1 METISIIIPCY
12 NEEEAIPVYYET
24 MVRQMNEMEEQQ
36 KVQFELIFVDDG
48 SKDHSLFEMRRLAQ
62 KDMRCRYLSFS
73 RNFGKEAAMYA
84 GLQAAKGDY
93 VTVMDVD
100 LQDPPFLLPKMY
112 AMLQSGTCDCV
123 AARRSS
129 REGEGKIKSFLSNAF
144 YSVINRLS
152 KTEIVSGARDYRLM
166 SRKMVDAVR
175 GNVIRPLL
183 CVGRKEIRQELESRK
198 CSWCEDSTNAE
209 DAYTRNG
216 IRHHVLPYL
225 TEEVNPRAAAHMAQT
240 SLDLLETEEYLE
252 QQTDQL
258 MERYAS
264 AEKNAVVLRDA
275 VSSEAPLLQRYVIRR
290 VLEQLAGKRKDLTRE
305 HLESVRE
312 LFEKQVG
319 KSVCLPYGIT
329 AVRGYETL
337 RLEKQGVHLK
347 EERKRK
353 SGEEV
358 PIPVPA
364 GWEEEKSL
372 TFAENPVTIVKKT
385 SVFPE
390 RIEEKK
396 YTKCFDC
403 DKIKDGLV
411 LRTRRSGDYLR
422 VTAKGGKKKLKDY
435 MIDAKIPKEERDSIL
450 LLADGPEIWWVVGY
464 RRGES
469 GRVGEDTKA
478 VLQIQIGVG
487 KEENR

>member
-1 METISIIIPCY
+1 MKI
-12 NEEEAIPVYYET
+12 ALAHHQDDVAET
-24 MVRQMNEMEEQQ
+24 MLHHLAR
-36 KVQFELIFVDDG
+36 G
-48 SKDHSLFEMRRLAQ
+48 TSL
-62 KDMRCRYLSFS
+62 
-73 RNFGKEAAMYA
+73 A
-84 GLQAAKGDY
+84 GLAS
-93 VTVMDVD
+93 
-100 LQDPPFLLPKMY
+100 LRP
-112 AMLQSGTCDCV
+112 
-123 AARRSS
+123 
-129 REGEGKIKSFLSNAF
+129 
-144 YSVINRLS
+144 
-152 KTEIVSGARDYRLM
+152 
-166 SRKMVDAVR
+166 VR

-183 CVGRKEIRQELESRK
+183 CVGRKEIRQELERWK

-225 TEEVNPRAAAHMAQT
+225 TEEVNPRAAAHMAQA

-258 MERYAS
+258 MERFAS
-264 AEKNAVVLRDA
+264 EEKNAVVLRDA
-275 VSSEAPLLQRYVIRR
+275 VRGEAPLLQRYVIRR
-290 VLEQLAGKRKDLTRE
+290 ALEQLAGKRKDLTRE

-312 LFEKQVG
+312 LLEKQVG
-319 KSVCLPYGIT
+319 KRICLPYGIT

-347 EERKRK
+347 EERKTK
-353 SGEEV
+353 NGEEA

-372 TFAENPVTIVKKT
+372 VFAGNPVTIVKKT
-385 SVFPE
+385 PVFPE

-435 MIDAKIPKEERDSIL
+435 MIDAKIPKEERDSVL

-469 GRVGEDTKA
+469 GRVGEDAKA

>member
-166 SRKMVDAVR
+166 SRKMTDAVLSMAEYNR
-175 GNVIRPLL
+175 FSKGIFSWVGFKTKWFDYENIERVAGTTKWNFWGLFKYSIEGIVGFSTTPLL
-183 CVGRKEIRQELESRK
+183 MAAGLGLAFCVLAFVGIIIVVVRALMFGDPTSGWPSLVCIILLCSGVQLFCTGIVGEYLAKTYLEVKHRPIYIV
-198 CSWCEDSTNAE
+198 A
-209 DAYTRNG
+209 
-216 IRHHVLPYL
+216 
-225 TEEVNPRAAAHMAQT
+225 
-240 SLDLLETEEYLE
+240 ETEE
-252 QQTDQL
+252 D
-258 MERYAS
+258 
-264 AEKNAVVLRDA
+264 
-275 VSSEAPLLQRYVIRR
+275 
-290 VLEQLAGKRKDLTRE
+290 
-305 HLESVRE
+305 
-312 LFEKQVG
+312 
-319 KSVCLPYGIT
+319 
-329 AVRGYETL
+329 
-337 RLEKQGVHLK
+337 
-347 EERKRK
+347 
-353 SGEEV
+353 
-358 PIPVPA
+358 
-364 GWEEEKSL
+364 
-372 TFAENPVTIVKKT
+372 KK
-385 SVFPE
+385 
-390 RIEEKK
+390 
-396 YTKCFDC
+396 
-403 DKIKDGLV
+403 
-411 LRTRRSGDYLR
+411 
-422 VTAKGGKKKLKDY
+422 
-435 MIDAKIPKEERDSIL
+435 
-450 LLADGPEIWWVVGY
+450 
-464 RRGES
+464 
-469 GRVGEDTKA
+469 
-478 VLQIQIGVG
+478 
-487 KEENR
+487 